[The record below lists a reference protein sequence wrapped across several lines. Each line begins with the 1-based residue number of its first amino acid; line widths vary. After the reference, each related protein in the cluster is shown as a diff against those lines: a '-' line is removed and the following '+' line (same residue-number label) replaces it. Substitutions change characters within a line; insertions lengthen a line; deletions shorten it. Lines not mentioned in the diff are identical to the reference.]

1 MKNVSLTIA
10 LLALTIFGSLG
21 AAAQTQTSPTVAL
34 PAVALPLVLLP
45 TPARHVHFELRDQLP
60 GQPSHMKSGPTK
72 SGPHPE
78 ETPAD
83 CNCLYGPPGSGT
95 RVCGCYCDAG
105 TACVPGGNN
114 CSECRIYHQGAG

>member
-10 LLALTIFGSLG
+10 LLVLTIFGSLG
-21 AAAQTQTSPTVAL
+21 AAAQTQTL
-34 PAVALPLVLLP
+34 PAVALPVIAP
-45 TPARHVHFELRDQLP
+45 HVHFELRDKLP
-60 GQPSHMKSGPTK
+60 GLPNRAQPGPVKSGPR
-72 SGPHPE
+72 PE

>member
-1 MKNVSLTIA
+1 MKRISLFTIA
-10 LLALTIFGSLG
+10 LLALTIFGSRG
-21 AAAQTQTSPTVAL
+21 AAAQTQTAPTPALAL
-34 PAVALPLVLLP
+34 PAVVLP
-45 TPARHVHFELRDQLP
+45 TLARHMNFELRDQLP
-60 GQPSHMKSGPTK
+60 GQPVRVKSGPTK
-72 SGPHPE
+72 SGPHLE

-105 TACVPGGNN
+105 TACTPGGNN